1 MAARDCLNHHMVT
14 IVITTIKIKILILV
28 IWDIAAMKTAIAIIS
43 HTGYY
48 PLLIFSAMVMAMI
61 IIALGLL
68 PCIVRGGSVIV
79 SVGVGIGIYKG
90 IMRGSPIREIKWGV
104 VIHSMVASERVIING
119 RIIAMTI
126 RVETVIVVMMMM
138 MMMMIGITVIIRGI
152 LVVVMSNLLLL
163 LLLLHKMVSDGDE
176 GRFLVTISRCAGGGR
191 RGEIS
196 RSSSSG
202 GHY

>member
-79 SVGVGIGIYKG
+79 SVGIGIYKG

-126 RVETVIVVMMMM
+126 RVETVIVVMMM